1 LLSVIDLGK
10 KWSWFKVNLHIK
22 TIETIP
28 HSITLGECLKD
39 GPVTQVFHCVFE
51 GIKAV
56 IRLDLPISQTLGLD
70 RYSEIELLKFLE
82 GSTFTPKILFA
93 APENGVLV
101 WQYIPGIT
109 LEDET
114 TRPIKIASSIGA
126 LLGNL
131 HKLDAPAFLPVFSS
145 FIDHYRDLLAAEM
158 NHPIIHKG
166 FALFDSLSNEQAFMV
181 LSHND
186 INPGNV
192 LRSEKLFIM
201 DWEYASLNHPY
212 FDLASSI
219 ENFAFN
225 YEQIKEFIQSYETNG
240 VAVDLA
246 ELALWREF
254 SLYLSFFWLMIIEKY
269 ATISEKEKA
278 WMINLENRLS

>member
-1 LLSVIDLGK
+1 M
-10 KWSWFKVNLHIK
+10 NPQIK
-22 TIETIP
+22 AIEAIP

-39 GPVTQVFHCVFE
+39 GPVTQVFSCVFE

-70 RYSEIELLKFLE
+70 RFSEVELLNSMEALAY
-82 GSTFTPKILFA
+82 TPKILFA

-101 WQYIPGIT
+101 WQYIPGVT

-114 TRPIKIASSIGA
+114 NRPIEIASSMGT
-126 LLGNL
+126 LLGDL
-131 HKLDAPAFLPVFSS
+131 HKLNAPTFLPVFSS
-145 FIDHYRDLLAAEM
+145 FIDHYRDLLSAEM
-158 NHPIIHKG
+158 NHSIIRKG
-166 FALFDSLSNEQAFMV
+166 ISLFDSIAKDQVSMV
-181 LSHND
+181 LSPND
-186 INPGNV
+186 INPGN
-192 LRSEKLFIM
+192 LLMGEKYFIM

-219 ENFAFN
+219 ENFALN
-225 YEQIKEFIQSYETNG
+225 NEQIKEFIQSYETHG
-240 VAVDLA
+240 IAVDYE
-246 ELALWREF
+246 ELTLWREF

-278 WMINLENRLS
+278 WMVQLENRLSQAEG

>member
-1 LLSVIDLGK
+1 M
-10 KWSWFKVNLHIK
+10 NPQIK
-22 TIETIP
+22 AIEAIP

-93 APENGVLV
+93 APENGVLI
-101 WQYIPGIT
+101 WQYILGVTLDDTTTKPRGIT
-109 LEDET
+109 
-114 TRPIKIASSIGA
+114 SSMGS
-126 LLGNL
+126 LLSDL
-131 HKLDAPAFLPVFSS
+131 HQLNAPVSLPVFSS
-145 FIDHYRDLLAAEM
+145 FINHYRDLLSAEM
-158 NHPIIHKG
+158 NHPIILKG
-166 FALFDSLSNEQAFMV
+166 FSLFDLISKSQAPMV

-186 INPGNV
+186 INPGN
-192 LRSEKLFIM
+192 LLIGKKLFIM

-219 ENFAFN
+219 ENLALN
-225 YEQIKEFIQSYETNG
+225 NEQIKEFIQSYETSG
-240 VAVDLA
+240 FAVEHE

-278 WMINLENRLS
+278 WMVNLENRLSQAKG

>member
-1 LLSVIDLGK
+1 
-10 KWSWFKVNLHIK
+10 VNPQIK
-22 TIETIP
+22 AIEAIP

-93 APENGVLV
+93 APENGVLI
-101 WQYIPGIT
+101 WQYIPGVTLDDTTTKPREIT
-109 LEDET
+109 
-114 TRPIKIASSIGA
+114 SSMGS
-126 LLGNL
+126 LLGDL
-131 HKLDAPAFLPVFSS
+131 HQLNAPVSLPVFSS
-145 FIDHYRDLLAAEM
+145 FINRYRDLLSAEM
-158 NHPIIHKG
+158 NHSIILKG
-166 FALFDSLSNEQAFMV
+166 FSLFDLISKSQAPMV

-186 INPGNV
+186 INPGN
-192 LRSEKLFIM
+192 LLIGKKLFIM

-219 ENFAFN
+219 ENLALN
-225 YEQIKEFIQSYETNG
+225 NEQIKEFIQSYETSG
-240 VAVDLA
+240 FAVEHE

-278 WMINLENRLS
+278 WMVNLENRLSQAKG

>member
-1 LLSVIDLGK
+1 M
-10 KWSWFKVNLHIK
+10 NPQIK
-22 TIETIP
+22 AIESIP

-51 GIKAV
+51 GVKAV

-70 RYSEIELLKFLE
+70 RFSEVELLKYMEVLAD
-82 GSTFTPKILFA
+82 TPKILFA

-101 WQYIPGIT
+101 WQYIPGVT

-131 HKLDAPAFLPVFSS
+131 HKLNAPAFLPTFSS
-145 FIDHYRDLLAAEM
+145 FIDRYRDLLAAEM

-186 INPGNV
+186 INPGN
-192 LRSEKLFIM
+192 LLLGEKLFIM

-219 ENFAFN
+219 ENFALN
-225 YEQIKEFIQSYETNG
+225 NEQIKEFIQSYETNG

-246 ELALWREF
+246 ELVLWREF

-269 ATISEKEKA
+269 ATISETEKA
-278 WMINLENRLS
+278 WMVKLENRLSQAKG

>member
-1 LLSVIDLGK
+1 M
-10 KWSWFKVNLHIK
+10 NLHIK

-39 GPVTQVFHCVFE
+39 GPATQVFTGVFE

-56 IRLDLPISQTLGLD
+56 IRFDLPVSQTLGLD

-93 APENGVLV
+93 APENGVLI
-101 WQYIPGIT
+101 WQYIPGETLDDTATKPREIT
-109 LEDET
+109 SLMGT
-114 TRPIKIASSIGA
+114 
-126 LLGNL
+126 LLADL
-131 HKLDAPAFLPVFSS
+131 HQLKAPASQPVFSS
-145 FIDHYRDLLAAEM
+145 FINHYRDLLSADM
-158 NHPIIHKG
+158 NHSIIHKG
-166 FALFDSLSNEQAFMV
+166 FSLFDSISKNQLPMV

-186 INPGNV
+186 INPGN
-192 LRSEKLFIM
+192 LLIGEKIFIM

-219 ENFAFN
+219 ENLALN
-225 YEQIKEFIQSYETNG
+225 KQQIKEFIQSYEING
-240 VAVDLA
+240 IAVDSK

-254 SLYLSFFWLMIIEKY
+254 SLYLSFFWLMIIKKY

-278 WMINLENRLS
+278 WMVNLENRLSQAKG